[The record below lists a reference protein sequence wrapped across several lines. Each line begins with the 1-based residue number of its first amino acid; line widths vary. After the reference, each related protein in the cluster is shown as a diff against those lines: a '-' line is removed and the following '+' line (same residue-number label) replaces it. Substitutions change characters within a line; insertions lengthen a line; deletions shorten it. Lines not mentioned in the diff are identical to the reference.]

1 MNFWMLRML
10 FHEFT
15 HFLEKWNRIWYNEFR
30 KTVFD
35 TLTSRGENVADLI
48 ETKKQIQKQR

>member
-1 MNFWMLRML
+1 MNFWMFRML

-15 HFLEKWNRIWYNEFR
+15 HFLEKWNHIWYNEFR
-30 KTVFD
+30 KAVFD

-48 ETKKQIQKQR
+48 ETKKQI